1 MSEKGTK
8 VYKASIEI
16 YRRLERNT
24 SDPGAKAMFEGLVS
38 EEQAHL
44 LMLEA
49 QIKAL
54 EQSQAFISLRELP
67 TELSG

>member
-1 MSEKGTK
+1 
-8 VYKASIEI
+8 
-16 YRRLERNT
+16 
-24 SDPGAKAMFEGLVS
+24 MFEGLVS

-54 EQSQAFISLRELP
+54 EQSQAFIRLRELP
-67 TELSG
+67 TELPG